1 MYKIWDTNHAFK
13 YITKPKK
20 SEFKIKIKILV
31 NFEKNI
37 IFNYFINQ
45 NGIFI
50 FQYSLIVSSF
60 IIFIMNTNRNI
71 LSLKK
76 FSFFSL

>member
-20 SEFKIKIKILV
+20 KSEFKIKILV
-31 NFEKNI
+31 NFEKNF

-60 IIFIMNTNRNI
+60 IIFIMNTDRNI